1 MRRDRRDVA
10 IRVLL
15 AVGVPLFVVALALV
29 ILAVTPWGNE
39 RVRRVALGQANGRMQ
54 GAITVESVRGNLFRA
69 ATLTNVQVTDSAKR
83 VLFSARHVRVR
94 YAILPALRG
103 QLVLRSATLDTAVLM
118 LEKQPGT
125 RWNFQSLLKPRP
137 PRDTT
142 LHRAGPELADITIHH
157 GRFLYRRPWIPDS
170 TLSLPAREAA
180 IAKVLSPDARR
191 RTESVPGGYQRVL
204 DYHDIDARISAI
216 ELATVARPLAV
227 HIDAL
232 SMLAEPYRP
241 PAIDVRS
248 LVGTL
253 YGTRDSLWWRG
264 AHMIMP
270 ESRVSGDGTIGF
282 HHSGFRLDLVG
293 TPVAFADLRWLDPAF
308 VDSGG
313 GHVHY
318 QMRLHGDT
326 AEYAVDSTDVRYGRA
341 TLVGRAAIAR
351 VKIGDRPPE
360 ILVRD
365 ADLSFSQLST
375 ALLRRLVP
383 ALKFR
388 RDGIAAG
395 TIAAHGDA
403 SALALNADVRFDDD
417 AGGPSRII
425 ARGEIGFSHGLR
437 SRDLDLRLL
446 PVQVATIKGMGVHL
460 PIDGTVRGQALL
472 TGNVHDGWTF
482 RGDLTHSD
490 RTGVSHVM
498 GNGRYLAPGRRVS
511 VDATLEPLSLATAG
525 RFAPSAELR
534 GNVTG
539 RIHAEG
545 TRGNLLVSG
554 RVHSTSGGSAEGRG
568 TLALGGARTR
578 YDIAVAVDALDAGAF
593 TRRAPRTA
601 LTGSIL
607 ARGSGLKPATLNT
620 ALTADLVRSRYD
632 TFALDRLTA
641 RVSAANGLLRI
652 DTLAAANRGARAT
665 AVGTLGLVR
674 AQRGSLTFALVV
686 DSLGALRQWIGTTD
700 STSIL
705 PASRRQSARLAAARA
720 DSSRR
725 AELVRIERLALGL
738 PEGVSLVHDSLQP
751 LRRDSLAGALRAAGV
766 LRGSIAELGVD
777 AVVRGSGLV
786 ARGASVQRLLANL
799 QSDDLRNKA
808 VPLLFTIDADTAQA
822 AGQSFERAFAHGT
835 WEANQVTAEVR
846 LRQDDRV
853 AYSAAG
859 RYARK
864 PEDQALR
871 LDSLRATFDTLVWRL
886 AHPAGVRLVNG
897 SITVDSIDLRSSTGG
912 RLFAD
917 GTLPCAGAV
926 RLNVAAENVRVSTVL
941 EALQRDADADG
952 VLAASARIEG
962 TRAEPVIGAELTL
975 RDATYKQ
982 VRAPDVDAR
991 GRYGVRRAVLDA
1003 LARDSSGRR
1012 VLVGTASLPFD
1023 LALVSTS
1030 RPRRAEGALVVDLA
1044 LDSLAIATLPM
1055 TTLMVEEVRG
1065 MVAGDARARG
1075 TWAHPTYTGH
1085 LALRDGGF
1093 RIPTEQSGMR
1103 VTDLIADFRLT
1114 TDTLFA
1120 DSLVGRARGPMRAF
1134 GTVDLRDRAHPFVR
1148 FTATGRDARIYDSP
1162 RGLVDADADAVA
1174 VGPLDSI
1181 RVTGR
1186 GEMKGGFLA
1195 LKQFRKDLL
1204 RVKAPGDL
1212 AFMNVYDTTTS
1223 TSDSVRAALARSRRK
1238 RVGVIADL
1246 SLTVDRENYYRNRP
1260 DANTEY
1266 YTVEGE
1272 EVRAHIDTRSEDTWA
1287 VGFVR
1292 IGHGVA
1298 FFRTRTFVPSRGSLT
1313 FMPHTG
1319 APGLVQ
1325 QVGERYVWEPG
1336 RGLFPLQLLTG
1347 GTSIGPSVGLESGT
1361 LFPMRGRELNGYL
1374 TLGRLGL
1381 SLLQQ
1386 SGTSLSGSEA
1396 LSGQL
1401 SSETGALARRQQ
1413 GATALGVVLHDIGTG
1428 TTKEYGLDAFSVS
1441 PADVPTELVFGKTGG
1456 VRGALVEGGRYLNTE
1471 LYVAG
1476 QLRSTS
1482 GIPGVRIVRQFGT
1495 GYRLDA
1501 GIEPRYLFRG
1511 TDDLGITH
1519 PTERAGA
1526 FGAFLT
1532 RMWGF

>member
-1 MRRDRRDVA
+1 MHRDRRIA

-15 AVGVPLFVVALALV
+15 AMGVPLIVGALAVV

-39 RVRRVALGQANGRMQ
+39 RVRRFALSQANDRMQ
-54 GAITVESVRGNLFRA
+54 GAVTVDVLRGNLFRS

-83 VLFSARHVRVR
+83 LLFSARKVRLR
-94 YAILPALRG
+94 YALLPALRG
-103 QLVLRSATLDTAVLM
+103 QLVLRSATLDTAVLV
-118 LEKQPGT
+118 LDKQPGT

-137 PRDTT
+137 PRDTSQ
-142 LHRAGPELADITIHH
+142 HGASPGLADITIHH

-170 TLSLPAREAA
+170 SLSPAAREAA
-180 IAKVLSPDARR
+180 ITKELSPNARR
-191 RTESVPGGYQRVL
+191 LTERVPGGYQRVL
-204 DYHDIDARISAI
+204 DYHDIDARIGAI
-216 ELATVARPLAV
+216 ELATETRSFAV
-227 HIDAL
+227 RIDSL

-241 PAIDVRS
+241 PAIDIRS
-248 LVGTL
+248 LIGTL
-253 YGTRDSLWWRG
+253 YSSRDSLWWRG

-270 ESRVSGDGTIGF
+270 GSRVSGDGTIGF
-282 HHSGFRLDLVG
+282 HRSGFRLDLVG
-293 TPVAFADLRWLDPAF
+293 APVAFADLRWLDPAL

-326 AEYAVDSTDVRYGRA
+326 ADYAVDSADVRYGRA
-341 TLVGRAAIAR
+341 TLVGRAGIAR
-351 VKIGDRPPE
+351 VKIGDRAPE
-360 ILVRD
+360 LLVRD
-365 ADLSFSQLST
+365 ADLAFSQLGT
-375 ALLRRLVP
+375 TLLRRLVP

-388 RDGIAAG
+388 RDGTAAG
-395 TIAAHGDA
+395 TIVAHGNA
-403 SALALNADVRFDDD
+403 SALALDADVHFDDA
-417 AGGPSRII
+417 AGGTSRVT
-425 ARGEIGFSHGLR
+425 ARGEIGFAHGLR

-446 PVQVATIKGMGVHL
+446 PVQLATVKGMGVHL
-460 PIDGTVRGQALL
+460 PVGGTLRGQAIL
-472 TGNVHDGWTF
+472 TGNLRDGWTF
-482 RGDLTHSD
+482 RGDVTHAD
-490 RTGVSHVM
+490 RTGVSRVT
-498 GNGRYLAPGRRVS
+498 GKGRYLAPTRHVS

-525 RFAPSAELR
+525 RFAPSAELH
-534 GNVTG
+534 GDVSG

-554 RVHSTSGGSAEGRG
+554 RVGSAKGGTIEGRG
-568 TLALGGARTR
+568 TFALGGSHTR
-578 YDIAVAVDALDAGAF
+578 YDINVVVDALDAGAF
-593 TRRAPRTA
+593 TRRAPRTT
-601 LTGSIL
+601 LTGTIL
-607 ARGSGLKPATLNT
+607 AHGSGFKPATMN
-620 ALTADLVRSRYD
+620 AVMAADLVRSRYD
-632 TFALDRLTA
+632 TFAVDRITA
-641 RVSAANGLLRI
+641 RALAANGLLHI
-652 DTLAAANRGARAT
+652 DTLVAANRGAHAS
-665 AVGTLGLVR
+665 ANGTLGLVTG
-674 AQRGSLTFALVV
+674 QRGSLSFALDV

-700 STSIL
+700 SSSIL

-720 DSSRR
+720 DSVRR
-725 AELVRIERLALGL
+725 AELARIERLALGL
-738 PEGVSLVHDSLQP
+738 PEGVALVHDSLQP
-751 LRRDSLAGALRAAGV
+751 LRRDSIAGSLRASGT
-766 LRGSIAELGVD
+766 LRGSIAELGID

-786 ARGASVQRLLANL
+786 ARGVSVQRLLASVH
-799 QSDDLRNKA
+799 SDDARSKT

-822 AGQSFERAFAHGT
+822 AGQSFEQAFARGR
-835 WEANQVTAEVR
+835 WQADRLTAELR
-846 LRQDDRV
+846 LRQDARV

-859 RYARK
+859 SYARK
-864 PEDQALR
+864 VEGQIVL

-886 AHPAGVRLVNG
+886 AHPAGIRLVGG
-897 SITVDSIDLRSSTGG
+897 SISVDSVDLRSSTGG
-912 RLFAD
+912 RLFAN
-917 GTLPCAGAV
+917 GTLPSAGAV
-926 RLNVAAENVRVSTVL
+926 RLDIAAENVRVSTVL
-941 EALQRDADADG
+941 DALQRDVDADG
-952 VLAASARIEG
+952 VLAVTARIEG
-962 TRAEPVIGAELTL
+962 TRAEPVIRAGATL

-982 VRAPDVDAR
+982 LRAPDVDAN
-991 GRYGVRRAVLDA
+991 GHYDARRAALDVS
-1003 LARDSSGRR
+1003 ARDSSGRR
-1012 VLVGTASLPFD
+1012 VLFGTASLPFD

-1030 RPRRAEGALVVDLA
+1030 RPRKTEGALVADVV
-1044 LDSLAIATLPM
+1044 LDSLAIVTLPIS
-1055 TTLMVEEVRG
+1055 TRVVEELRG
-1065 MVAGDARARG
+1065 IIAGDAHARG
-1075 TWAHPTYTGH
+1075 TWAHPSYTGR

-1093 RIPTEQSGMR
+1093 RIPTEQTGMR
-1103 VTDLIADFRLT
+1103 VNDLLADFRLT
-1114 TDTLFA
+1114 TDTLFL
-1120 DSLVGRARGPMRAF
+1120 DSLVGRARGPMRAS

-1148 FTATGRDARIYDSP
+1148 FTATGRDARVYDSP

-1181 RVTGR
+1181 RVTGH
-1186 GEMKGGFLA
+1186 GEMKGGYLA

-1204 RVKAPGDL
+1204 RVKAPGEL
-1212 AFMNVYDTTTS
+1212 AFMNVYDTTTTS
-1223 TSDSVRAALARSRRK
+1223 SDSVRAALARSKKK
-1238 RVGVIADL
+1238 RIGVIADL
-1246 SLTVDRENYYRNRP
+1246 SLTVDRDNYYRNRP

-1266 YTVEGE
+1266 YTGEGE
-1272 EVRAHIDTRSEDTWA
+1272 EVRAHIDTRSEDSWA

-1313 FMPHTG
+1313 LMPHTG

-1336 RGLFPLQLLTG
+1336 RGIFPLQLLTG

-1361 LFPMRGRELNGYL
+1361 LFPIRGRELNGYL

-1401 SSETGALARRQQ
+1401 SGETGALARRQQ

-1428 TTKEYGLDAFSVS
+1428 TTKEFGLDAFSVS

-1482 GIPGVRIVRQFGT
+1482 GIPGIRVTRLFGT
-1495 GYRLDA
+1495 TYRLDA

-1511 TDDLGITH
+1511 IEDLGISH
-1519 PTERAGA
+1519 PTERAHG